1 MNATYAISD
10 FPSRGRHGFRDAMRA
25 MAGAE
30 RGRGRGRRHHHHG
43 GDRFFMGFGGPPF
56 GPGGPFGR
64 GGPKARRGDVRTAAL
79 LLLDEGP
86 RNGYQIMQDIEER
99 SGGVWRPSP
108 GSVYPALQQLE
119 DEGLVRATEADG
131 RKQFE
136 LTDAGKTHV
145 AERGEDMPPPWEEMS
160 GDYSDDMRAAG
171 NLMREVALAFSQ
183 VLRAGSPSQI
193 AEMSKVLADTR
204 RSLYRILAEGEP
216 AEGDDA

>member
-1 MNATYAISD
+1 MNAIYAISD

-119 DEGLVRATEADG
+119 DEGLVRATETDW

-136 LTDAGKTHV
+136 LTDAGKAYV
-145 AERGEDMPPPWEEMS
+145 AERGEDIPPPWEEMS

-216 AEGDDA
+216 AEGEDA